1 MKNAAIA
8 SLLLALMAGLAA
20 DETPPAAASAAPVPA
35 NPVPAAPAGKKPD
48 ASKPSDPVPAAA
60 TKPATVSPELSLKL
74 NSVMPSYAP
83 PPPEKPKPVT
93 VDPDVLELPKMI
105 VRKPRPRVKL
115 TDEIVMSRDAFNE
128 KLAKENLGSFDRNF
142 LNKFTLPFFGV
153 SAQERARD
161 EYERKKREEL
171 AEEVSRLAKV
181 GAVVDPDG
189 AKALKDAASKP

>member
-1 MKNAAIA
+1 MKNAALA
-8 SLLLALMAGLAA
+8 SLLLAVTAGFSAE
-20 DETPPAAASAAPVPA
+20 ETPPAATAAAPAPA
-35 NPVPAAPAGKKPD
+35 NPVEAAPADKQADQGK
-48 ASKPSDPVPAAA
+48 AADPAPAAA
-60 TKPATVSPELSLKL
+60 PKPAKVSAALAQAMATT
-74 NSVMPSYAP
+74 MPKYAP
-83 PPPEKPKPVT
+83 PPPEKPIT
-93 VDPDVLELPKMI
+93 VDPDVLELPKMT

-115 TDEIVMSRDAFNE
+115 TDEIVMSRDAFNT
-128 KLAKENLGSFDRNF
+128 KLARENLGSFDRNV
-142 LNKFTLPFFGV
+142 LNKYTLPFLGI